1 MEHIFA
7 FFLVLAPI
15 ILPIALIILIIIIHE
30 RKKIKL
36 LKEQNKLLKNLK
48 ESK

>member
-36 LKEQNKLLKNLK
+36 LKEQNKLLKTLK